1 MLFQWTPTL
10 LNFLPSPPPPSQNNA
25 KGSHSPCVS
34 PSIQYFI
41 TTMLQLEPLKPSLL
55 YQVVNTR
62 ELCALS
68 LASSGVFCFDSLRNE
83 TLGLAKILSPFI
95 KLKYFLPN
103 T

>member
-1 MLFQWTPTL
+1 MFLSFYTIFHYNYVSIGTPKTL
-10 LNFLPSPPPPSQNNA
+10 PF
-25 KGSHSPCVS
+25 
-34 PSIQYFI
+34 
-41 TTMLQLEPLKPSLL
+41 
-55 YQVVNTR
+55 YQVVNIR

-68 LASSGVFCFDSLRNE
+68 LVSSGAFCFDSLRNE